1 MRHESRRMKRMARS
15 KRKKTPGMNLTS
27 LMDVFTILVFFLL
40 TNTSSNEALDP
51 PKVITL
57 PDSVVETKPRETV
70 TLMVTDQEILV
81 EAKPV
86 VATAEVINSEGTIIE
101 AIKEAMVAEMG
112 KALAV
117 AATAKAETAAEAGEN
132 AEGEAQPEPPEVNI
146 LADRTIPFSLL
157 KKVMSSC
164 TEAGYTKVSLA
175 VIQKA
180 SQG

>member
-15 KRKKTPGMNLTS
+15 HKRKKTSGMNLTS

-40 TNTSSNEALDP
+40 TNTSSNEALEP

-70 TLMVTDQEILV
+70 TLMVTNEEILV
-81 EAKPV
+81 ESNSV
-86 VATAEVINSEGTIIE
+86 VATSEVLESEEIIIE
-101 AIKEAMVAEMG
+101 AIKQAMIAEMG
-112 KALAV
+112 KAIGV
-117 AATAKAETAAEAGEN
+117 AQASAEAEAEEAGT
-132 AEGEAQPEPPEVNI
+132 EGEVQPEPPEVNI
-146 LADRTIPFSLL
+146 LADRGIPFSLL

>member
-15 KRKKTPGMNLTS
+15 HKRKKTSGMNLTS

-40 TNTSSNEALDP
+40 TNTSSNEALEP

-70 TLMVTDQEILV
+70 TLMVTDEEILV
-81 EAKPV
+81 ESNSV
-86 VATAEVINSEGTIIE
+86 VATSEVLESEEIIIE
-101 AIKEAMVAEMG
+101 AIKQAMIAEMG
-112 KALAV
+112 KAIGV
-117 AATAKAETAAEAGEN
+117 AQASAEAEAEEEGT
-132 AEGEAQPEPPEVNI
+132 EGEVQPEPPEVNI
-146 LADRTIPFSLL
+146 LADRGIPFSLL